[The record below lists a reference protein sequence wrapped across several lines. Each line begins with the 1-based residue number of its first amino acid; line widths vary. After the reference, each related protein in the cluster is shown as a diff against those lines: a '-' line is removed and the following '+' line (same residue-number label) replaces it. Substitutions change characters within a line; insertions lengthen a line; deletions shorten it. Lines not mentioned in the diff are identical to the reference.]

1 MKSLNDLNEAEK
13 LSIKR
18 RKSKGTPLAEIAEII
33 GTSVGVVKE
42 VLNSSALKNS
52 TK

>member
-1 MKSLNDLNEAEK
+1 MKNLSQLNEAER

-33 GTSVGVVKE
+33 GCSIGTSGHFK
-42 VLNSSALKNS
+42 
-52 TK
+52 T

>member
-1 MKSLNDLNEAEK
+1 MLSELNEAEK

-33 GTSVGVVKE
+33 GCSVGTVKQ
-42 VLNSSALKNS
+42 VLNSNNLKGS
-52 TK
+52 TM